1 MQPTVARPQ
10 ASAPTP
16 CVCQRVAKLQPN
28 GSAVECLFSD
38 GSSLALSRF
47 LGSFVRSS
55 DQIEFDP
62 TAVDPVRELR
72 VVQNTS
78 RRPKELYCAPIGYVT
93 QPKRDKRD
101 EYFLR
106 AAVTGSRLGVRHVH
120 LPNAAVRDY
129 FYFSNRRHP
138 GCEEQTLYDLLRTVP
153 SAGPVDL
160 RLALK
165 VRLLELQ
172 TDAASKDQLQAVE
185 RAFNLL
191 ARPDLRSCY
200 QTLLLD
206 PDAPAL
212 FPYGGF
218 GALLVAGE
226 LSPDRETFF
235 AKKILSFL
243 PDRRERRFRAP
254 LRKVE
259 FFDGHAVYRDSR
271 RKAEVILDQISLP
284 LAFDPTWNQWR
295 HLIGTKIG
303 VEATFV
309 KSGKYR
315 FRNGEWCLVDWETAL
330 PSRLRITLPGDT
342 QEVLAN
348 ARKTYHRFGEFFDAI
363 QKLRVRLEREPLE
376 RTELDR
382 ICDELR
388 IPQVSTLP
396 KYRGSRTTIL
406 SITINFGSVPASC
419 SSSETSTSSSWSTP
433 PWWKFHS
440 KGMRPTFS
448 RGRRTSIN
456 GSARTPELSR
466 TTSARIGGTRPSNS
480 ASWAASCTDEIP
492 EHGCGLF
499 ARRLVNRWTTH
510 SRWMR
515 RLNELPCAAMVD
527 SFPFPS

>member
-10 ASAPTP
+10 ASAPTL

-138 GCEEQTLYDLLRTVP
+138 GCEEQTLYDLLRTIP

-172 TDAASKDQLQAVE
+172 TDAASKDKLQAVE

-235 AKKILSFL
+235 TKKILSFL

-295 HLIGTKIG
+295 HLIGTKFG

-315 FRNGEWCLVDWETAL
+315 LRNGEWCLVDWETAL
-330 PSRLRITLPGDT
+330 PSRLRITLPSDT
-342 QEVLAN
+342 QDVLAN
-348 ARKTYHRFGEFFDAI
+348 ARTTYHRFGEFFDAI

-388 IPQVSTLP
+388 IPPGFDIAQISWKPDYDSFYYHQLR
-396 KYRGSRTTIL
+396 KRSRKLFLFQDEYIFELEHATVVE
-406 SITINFGSVPASC
+406 VPQQGHA
-419 SSSETSTSSSWSTP
+419 TYV
-433 PWWKFHS
+433 
-440 KGMRPTFS
+440 FS
-448 RGRRTSIN
+448 RPPNLDQWVRVYARAIKDDIRQNRGNAAEQLGFLGRVMHGRNPRTWLRDLR
-456 GSARTPELSR
+456 AK
-466 TTSARIGGTRPSNS
+466 IGEPVDYSL
-480 ASWAASCTDEIP
+480 AVDEAP
-492 EHGCGLF
+492 
-499 ARRLVNRWTTH
+499 
-510 SRWMR
+510 
-515 RLNELPCAAMVD
+515 
-527 SFPFPS
+527 

>member
-1 MQPTVARPQ
+1 MQSTVATAGP
-10 ASAPTP
+10 SAPTP
-16 CVCQRVAKLQPN
+16 CVFQQVAELQPN
-28 GSAVECLFSD
+28 GSAIECHFSD

-47 LGSFVRSS
+47 LGSFIRPS

-62 TAVDPVRELR
+62 AAVDPVRELR
-72 VVQNTS
+72 VVQNTL
-78 RRPKELYCAPIGYVT
+78 RRPRELYFAPIGYVT
-93 QPKRDKRD
+93 QPKPDKRN
-101 EYFLR
+101 EYFVR
-106 AAVTGSRLGVRHVH
+106 AGITAGRLSVRNVH

-129 FYFSNRRHP
+129 FYFGNRRHP

-153 SAGPVDL
+153 TAGPVDL

-172 TDAASKDQLQAVE
+172 TDSASRDQVQAVE

-200 QTLLLD
+200 QALLRD
-206 PDAPAL
+206 PDSPAL
-212 FPYGGF
+212 FPYGSF

-235 AKKILSFL
+235 AKRILSFL
-243 PDRRERRFRAP
+243 PDRREWRFRAP

-295 HLIGTKIG
+295 HLISTKFG

-315 FRNGEWCLVDWETAL
+315 LRNGEWWLVNWETAL

-363 QKLRVRLEREPLE
+363 QSIRLRLEREPLE
-376 RTELDR
+376 RTELTR

-388 IPQVSTLP
+388 IPAVFDIAQISWKPDYDSFYYNQLR
-396 KYRGSRTTIL
+396 KRTRKQFLFRDEFIFELEFATVVE
-406 SITINFGSVPASC
+406 VPQQGHA
-419 SSSETSTSSSWSTP
+419 TYV
-433 PWWKFHS
+433 
-440 KGMRPTFS
+440 FS
-448 RGRRTSIN
+448 RPPNLDQWVRSYAQAVKDDIRQNRGNAAEQLGFLGRVMHGRNPRAWLRTLRAKIGEPVDYSL
-456 GSARTPELSR
+456 AVDETP
-466 TTSARIGGTRPSNS
+466 
-480 ASWAASCTDEIP
+480 
-492 EHGCGLF
+492 
-499 ARRLVNRWTTH
+499 
-510 SRWMR
+510 
-515 RLNELPCAAMVD
+515 
-527 SFPFPS
+527 